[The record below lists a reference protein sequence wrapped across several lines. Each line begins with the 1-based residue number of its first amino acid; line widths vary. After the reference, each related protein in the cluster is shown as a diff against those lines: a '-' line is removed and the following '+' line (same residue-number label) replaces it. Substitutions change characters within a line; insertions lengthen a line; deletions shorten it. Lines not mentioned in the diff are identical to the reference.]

1 MSWLTDP
8 FQFAFMRRALAAG
21 MLAVAM
27 TSTIGTW
34 VVIRGMSFVGDA
46 LAHGVLPGIAIAFL
60 IGVDPGI
67 GAFVAAMVMVVV
79 ISLVNRRSGLSE
91 DTGIGLLFVGMLALG
106 VVIISR
112 SDGFAGDL
120 TSFLFGNPLGVTAGD
135 LAFQVAALVVVLG
148 AVVVL
153 YRPLLALS
161 FNETKAALLGL
172 RPGLTHLAMMVLV
185 GLAVV
190 ASFRTVG
197 TLMTFGLLVAP
208 PATAVLLVRRVWL
221 VMVVAVLLGWV
232 AVVAG
237 LLVSYHGDTAA
248 GATMSGLAV
257 AIFFVV
263 LAVTEIAKSPWV
275 RRRRVVVEGAGSA
288 GDRSHRV

>member
-8 FQFAFMRRALAAG
+8 FRFAFMQRALAAG

-46 LAHGVLPGIAIAFL
+46 LAHGVLPGIAVAFL
-60 IGVDPGI
+60 IGIDPSI
-67 GAFVAAMVMVVV
+67 GAFVAAVLMVAV

-112 SDGFAGDL
+112 SEGFAGDL
-120 TSFLFGNPLGVTAGD
+120 TSFLFGNPLGVTTDD
-135 LAFQVAALVVVLG
+135 LVVQVVALVVVLG
-148 AVVVL
+148 AVALL

-172 RPGLTHLAMMVLV
+172 RPERTDLAMMVLI
-185 GLAVV
+185 GLSVV

-197 TLMTFGLLVAP
+197 TLLTFGLLVAP

-221 VMVVAVLLGWV
+221 VMVVAVGLGWF

-237 LLVSYHGDTAA
+237 LLVSYHYDTAA

-257 AIFFVV
+257 AVFFLV
-263 LAVTEIAKSPWV
+263 LAGLD
-275 RRRRVVVEGAGSA
+275 VVSRLGGSRPRPA
-288 GDRSHRV
+288 ARPPAVH

>member
-1 MSWLTDP
+1 MEWLTEP
-8 FQFAFMRRALAAG
+8 FRFEFMQRALAAG
-21 MLAVAM
+21 LLAVAM

-34 VVIRGMSFVGDA
+34 VVIRGMSFIGDA
-46 LAHGVLPGIAIAFL
+46 LAHGVLPGIAIAFVL
-60 IGVDPGI
+60 GIDPSI
-67 GAFVAAMVMVVV
+67 GAFVAAVVMVGV
-79 ISLVNRRSGLSE
+79 ITLVTRQSGLSE

-106 VVIISR
+106 VAIISR
-112 SDGFAGDL
+112 SDAFAGDL
-120 TSFLFGNPLGVTAGD
+120 TSFLFGNPLGVTVAD
-135 LAFQVAALVVVLG
+135 LRFQAIALAVVLV

-172 RPGLTHLAMMVLV
+172 RPGLTHLVMMILV

-190 ASFRTVG
+190 ASFGAVG

-208 PATAVLLVRRVWL
+208 PATAILLVHRVWV
-221 VMVVAVLLGWV
+221 VMVVAVGLGWL

-237 LLVSYHGDTAA
+237 LVVSYHYDTAA

-257 AIFFVV
+257 AGFFVV
-263 LAVTEIAKSPWV
+263 LAVEGL
-275 RRRRVVVEGAGSA
+275 RRQWSQ
-288 GDRSHRV
+288 RSRPLLT

>member
-1 MSWLTDP
+1 MEWLTEP
-8 FQFAFMRRALAAG
+8 FRFAFMRRALAAG
-21 MLAVAM
+21 VLAVTM
-27 TSTIGTW
+27 TSTVGTW

-60 IGVDPGI
+60 IGIDPSI

-91 DTGIGLLFVGMLALG
+91 DTSIGLLFVGMLALG

-120 TSFLFGNPLGVTAGD
+120 TSFLFGNPLGVTDGD
-135 LAFQVAALVVVLG
+135 LLFQAIALAVVLA
-148 AVVVL
+148 AVLLL

-161 FNETKAALLGL
+161 FNATKAALLGL
-172 RPGLTHLAMMVLV
+172 RPGATHLALMVLV
-185 GLAVV
+185 GVAVV

-208 PATAVLLVRRVWL
+208 PATAFLLVRRVWL
-221 VMVVAVLLGWV
+221 VMLVAVGVGWLAVLG
-232 AVVAG
+232 G
-237 LLVSYHGDTAA
+237 LLISYHGDTAA

-257 AIFFVV
+257 AIFFAALVAREVV
-263 LAVTEIAKSPWV
+263 T
-275 RRRRVVVEGAGSA
+275 RFGGAGPA
-288 GDRSHRV
+288 IEPLPAHTH

>member
-1 MSWLTDP
+1 MEWLTEP
-8 FQFAFMRRALAAG
+8 FRFAFMRRALAAG
-21 MLAVAM
+21 VLAVTM
-27 TSTIGTW
+27 TSTVGTW

-60 IGVDPGI
+60 IGIDPSI

-91 DTGIGLLFVGMLALG
+91 DTSIGLLFVGMLALG

-120 TSFLFGNPLGVTAGD
+120 TSFLFGNPLGVTNGD
-135 LAFQVAALVVVLG
+135 LLFQAIALVVVLT
-148 AVVVL
+148 AVVLL

-161 FNETKAALLGL
+161 FNATKAALLGL
-172 RPGLTHLAMMVLV
+172 RPGATHLALMVLV
-185 GLAVV
+185 GVAVV

-221 VMVVAVLLGWV
+221 VMLVAVGVGWL
-232 AVVAG
+232 AVVGG
-237 LLVSYHGDTAA
+237 LLISYHGDTAA

-257 AIFFVV
+257 AIFFVA
-263 LAVTEIAKSPWV
+263 LAAREVVT
-275 RRRRVVVEGAGSA
+275 RLGGVERAVEPQPV
-288 GDRSHRV
+288 HTH